1 MDRFV
6 RAQHNTSHEFKSS
19 RVQDDGDSIAN
30 INAINA
36 DGTFQIQTIHTRTF
50 VEDVVQVEDVDDY

>member
-1 MDRFV
+1 MTILEIRENRV
-6 RAQHNTSHEFKSS
+6 QEFKSS

-36 DGTFQIQTIHTRTF
+36 DGTFQI
-50 VEDVVQVEDVDDY
+50 